1 MSADAKE
8 NMLEVLMYL
17 FENYMVEGAEI
28 EPDQETLT
36 AELAQAGFRDG
47 EINKAFSWL
56 EDLSQMCEEA
66 PVLANKPT
74 DLSFRHFTQ
83 EEFDKF
89 DSDSRG
95 LLLSLEHT
103 GVLDPQTREMVIDR
117 VMALEVEEID
127 SEHFKWV
134 VMMVLCNRPDSE
146 DACAWA
152 EALITDENQSTVH

>member
-1 MSADAKE
+1 MSTDAKE

-17 FENYMVEGAEI
+17 FENYMVDGSEI

-56 EDLSQMCEEA
+56 EDLSEMCEQA
-66 PVLANKPT
+66 PTLVNKPS
-74 DLSFRHFTQ
+74 DRSVRHFAQ
-83 EEFDKF
+83 EEILKLN
-89 DSDSRG
+89 SDSRN
-95 LLLSLEHT
+95 LLMSLENS
-103 GVLDPQTREMVIDR
+103 GVLDPHTREMVIDR
-117 VMALEVEEID
+117 VMALEVEEVD

-146 DACAWA
+146 NACAWA
-152 EALITDENQSTVH
+152 EALISDESQATVH